1 MDHRQYSTL
10 LAALCQV
17 PDPRHKKGQRF
28 SWPFLLSLILAAVA
42 SDQHD
47 AHAIAHWVSLHATEL
62 REHLQPPRPEMPSES
77 TLKRVLRQISVEA
90 LERQVSRFTQAQV
103 APTARLRGVA
113 VDGKELRGVR
123 AHGRRLILV
132 SLVEHANG
140 RVLAQ
145 RAVAPRRGEVS
156 AARPLLRRNLSG
168 VVVTADA
175 LFTQRKLAQQIR
187 SRRGHYL
194 MVVKANQPELY
205 QAIALLFDQPPWT
218 RQEQA
223 AEYQHV
229 TTRNRGHGRREQRRL
244 ECSTALNQYLD
255 WPGLGQVLRRQCVRV
270 NRKTGEV
277 QRQTRYAV
285 TSLKP
290 AQAGA
295 AELEALWRGHWTI
308 ENRVHRVRDVTMGE
322 DAGQVRKGNAP
333 QALAALRN
341 AVLSLWRVQGRQ
353 NIADAL
359 RDHAASVPRALQL
372 IGAIPPGL

>member
-1 MDHRQYSTL
+1 MDHSQYSTL
-10 LAALCQV
+10 LAAVCQV
-17 PDPRHKKGQRF
+17 PDPRHRKGQRF
-28 SWPFLLSLILAAVA
+28 SWPFLLTLILAAVA

-47 AHAIAHWVSLHATEL
+47 AHAIAHWVHLHATEL
-62 REHLQPPRPEMPSES
+62 RAYLQPPRPEMPSES
-77 TLKRVLRQISVEA
+77 TFKRVLRQINVQA
-90 LERQVSRFTQAQV
+90 LERQLARFTQAQV
-103 APTARLRGVA
+103 APPPRLRGLA

-132 SLVEHANG
+132 SLVEHADG

-145 RAVAPRRGEVS
+145 RAVAPHRGEVS

-175 LFTQRKLAQQIR
+175 LFTQRRLARQIR
-187 SRRGHYL
+187 ARRGHYL
-194 MVVKANQPELY
+194 MMVKRNQPELY
-205 QAIALLFDQPPWT
+205 EAIALLFDQPPWT
-218 RQEQA
+218 RQEQGQ
-223 AEYQHV
+223 EYQQV
-229 TTRNRGHGRREQRRL
+229 ITRSRGHGRREQRHL
-244 ECSTALNQYLD
+244 ECSTALSEYLD

-285 TSLKP
+285 TSLRPKH
-290 AQAGA
+290 AGA

-322 DAGQVRKGNAP
+322 DASQLRKGNAP
-333 QALAALRN
+333 QVLAALRN
-341 AVLSLWRVQGRQ
+341 ALLSLWRNQGRQ

-372 IGAIPPGL
+372 IGAIPTRL

>member
-10 LAALCQV
+10 LAAVCQV
-17 PDPRHKKGQRF
+17 PDPRRKKGQRF
-28 SWPFLLSLILAAVA
+28 GWPFLLSLILAAVA
-42 SDQHD
+42 SDQHS
-47 AHAIAHWVSLHATEL
+47 AHAIAHWVHLHAAEL
-62 REHLQPPRPEMPSES
+62 HTYLQPPRPEMPSES
-77 TLKRVLRQISVEA
+77 TLKRVLRQIDVQA
-90 LERQVSRFTQAQV
+90 LERQLSRFTQAQV
-103 APTARLRGVA
+103 APTARRRGVA

-123 AHGRRLILV
+123 AHGRRLNLV
-132 SLVEHANG
+132 SLVEHGRG

-145 RAVAPRRGEVS
+145 RAVAPGRGEVS
-156 AARPLLRRNLSG
+156 AARPLLRHNLRG

-175 LFTQRKLAQQIR
+175 LYTQRKLAQQIR
-187 SRRGHYL
+187 ARQGHYL
-194 MVVKANQPELY
+194 MMVKANQPELY

-223 AEYQHV
+223 QEYQQV
-229 TTRNRGHGRREQRRL
+229 TTRSRGHGRREQRRL

-270 NRKTGEV
+270 IRKTGEV

-295 AELEALWRGHWTI
+295 AELEVLWRGHWTI
-308 ENRVHRVRDVTMGE
+308 ENRVHWERDATMGE
-322 DAGQVRKGNAP
+322 DACQLRKGHAP
-333 QALAALRN
+333 QVLAALRN
-341 AVLSLWRVQGRQ
+341 ALLSLWRTQGWQ

-372 IGAIPPGL
+372 IGVGTTLL

>member
-1 MDHRQYSTL
+1 
-10 LAALCQV
+10 
-17 PDPRHKKGQRF
+17 
-28 SWPFLLSLILAAVA
+28 
-42 SDQHD
+42 
-47 AHAIAHWVSLHATEL
+47 
-62 REHLQPPRPEMPSES
+62 
-77 TLKRVLRQISVEA
+77 VEA
-90 LERQVSRFTQAQV
+90 LERQVTRFVQTRV
-103 APTARLRGVA
+103 APTAAWRGVA

-123 AHGRRLILV
+123 AHGRRLKLV
-132 SLVEHANG
+132 SLVEHGRG

-187 SRRGHYL
+187 AHRGHYL
-194 MVVKANQPELY
+194 MIVKANQPELY
-205 QAIALLFDQPPWT
+205 EAIALLFDQPPWT

-223 AEYQHV
+223 QEYQQV
-229 TTRNRGHGRREQRRL
+229 TTRNRGHGRREQRHL
-244 ECSTALNQYLD
+244 ECSTALSGYLN

-290 AQAGA
+290 QQAGA
-295 AELEALWRGHWTI
+295 AELEALGRGHWTI

-322 DAGQVRKGNAP
+322 DASQLWKGNAP
-333 QALAALRN
+333 QVLAALRN
-341 AVLSLWRVQGRQ
+341 ALLTLWRTQGRP

-359 RDHAASVPRALQL
+359 RDYAASVPHALQL
-372 IGAIPPGL
+372 IGAIPT